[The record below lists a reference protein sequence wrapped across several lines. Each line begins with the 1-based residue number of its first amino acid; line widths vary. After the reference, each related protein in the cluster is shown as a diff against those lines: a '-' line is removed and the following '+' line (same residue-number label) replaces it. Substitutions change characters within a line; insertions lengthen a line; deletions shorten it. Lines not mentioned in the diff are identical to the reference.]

1 MSGVRVARVTVS
13 VGDVQRALGLY
24 RDALG
29 LGVLYCNDDMAMLQ
43 FADEPTTQ
51 LLLHR
56 RDPAPT
62 PAGVAVS
69 FLVDDVDV
77 ATEAACAAG
86 AQVIDRP
93 SDQSWGERQAVL
105 ADVDGHILCLVTPL
119 PSANK
124 P

>member
-13 VGDVQRALGLY
+13 VGEVQRAIGLY
-24 RDALG
+24 SGALG
-29 LGVLYCNDDMAMLQ
+29 LTVLYRNDDMAMLQ
-43 FADEPTTQ
+43 FADEPATQ

-56 RDPAPT
+56 RTPAPT

-69 FLVDDVDV
+69 FLVGDVDA

-105 ADVDGHILCLVTPL
+105 NDLDGHILCLVAPL
-119 PSANK
+119 AS
-124 P
+124 